1 MVKNDFALL
10 GVSVKR
16 KNRYREKAYT
26 FAGAKVRKNIYIC
39 KGKRKNGRKK
49 CGRGAYKGVHY

>member
-1 MVKNDFALL
+1 MFFHVCVFFMIILREIHFSRQRL

-26 FAGAKVRKNIYIC
+26 FAAAKLQQKNDIRKDAC
-39 KGKRKNGRKK
+39 
-49 CGRGAYKGVHY
+49 HF